1 MLSFRQP
8 RSRDDLALHE
18 RSSVGG
24 QATPRS
30 GGHSKHPFAYVD
42 HWVGGWAF
50 FQRLIALL
58 CA

>member
-8 RSRDDLALHE
+8 RSRDDLALYE

-30 GGHSKHPFAYVD
+30 GGHSKHPFANPTPRP
-42 HWVGGWAF
+42 WLIWA
-50 FQRLIALL
+50 ID
-58 CA
+58 